1 MISPCHGQLIFPNF
15 MTDSPV
21 RYSQFINPFWDN
33 EILPALTDYIR
44 IPALSPDFDADW
56 ARHGHLEQARQLAIG
71 WLERHAEPNWKI
83 HNLQIPG
90 RTPLIL
96 VDIPGKGDRSVLI
109 YGHLDKQP
117 EMEGWREGLGPWQP
131 VIEDEKLYGR
141 GGADD
146 GYALFAAVA
155 AAKALARENIP
166 HARLLI
172 LIEFSEE
179 SGSPDLPAYLED
191 CTGLIGAPDLVIALD
206 SGTGDYGR
214 LWSTTSL
221 RGMQSCTVTARTL
234 HEGVHSGIAS
244 GIVPESMSIMRQ
256 LLDRL
261 EDPVTGQVK
270 LPELFVEV
278 PAIRMEQAT
287 ATAGILGSSLVDGL
301 HPLPGLKPL
310 SDDPLELLL
319 NNTWYPAMCVVGQG
333 GFPPLEQAGNVMRA
347 YTSFKLSF
355 RLPPSVTCETA
366 KAAIERAL
374 LTDPPYQAEIS
385 VAFDQ
390 GGDGW
395 EAPPPAE
402 WLLRANDEASLAI
415 YGQPAAYMGLGASIP
430 FMNRLG
436 LQYPQ
441 AQFLITGVLGPGS
454 NAHGPNEYLH
464 IPYAKKLTVCVAH
477 VIASHFRG

>member
-1 MISPCHGQLIFPNF
+1 MANLLLGTI
-15 MTDSPV
+15 TT
-21 RYSQFINPFWDN
+21 FWDRD
-33 EILPALTDYIR
+33 ILPTLTDYIR
-44 IPALSPDFDADW
+44 IPALSPDFDPAW
-56 ARHGHLEQARQLAIG
+56 AEHGHLQQARELALH
-71 WLERHAEPNWKI
+71 WLERHAEPGWKI
-83 HNLQIPG
+83 HDLQLPG

-96 VDIPGKGDRSVLI
+96 LDIPGTNDRTVLI

-131 VIEDEKLYGR
+131 VIEDGKLYGR

-155 AAKALARENIP
+155 AAKALARENLP

-179 SGSPDLPAYLED
+179 SGSPDLPPYLEAYSD
-191 CTGLIGAPDLVIALD
+191 LIGTPDLVIALD
-206 SGTGDYGR
+206 SGTGDYNR

-221 RGMQSCTVTARTL
+221 RGMQSCTVTVRTL

-244 GIVPESMSIMRQ
+244 GIVPESMSILRQ

-261 EDPVTGQVK
+261 EDPATGQMK
-270 LPELFVEV
+270 LPELFVDI
-278 PAIRMEQAT
+278 PALRVEQAS
-287 ATAGILGSSLVDGL
+287 AAADILGLSLVDGL

-310 SDDPLELLL
+310 CDDPLELLL
-319 NNTWYPAMCVVGQG
+319 NNTWRPTMCVVGQDG
-333 GFPPLEQAGNVMRA
+333 LPSVEKAGNVMRA

-355 RLPPSVTCETA
+355 RLPPPVTCETA
-366 KAAIERAL
+366 KAAIERVL
-374 LTDPPYQAEIS
+374 LVDPPYNAEIS
-385 VAFDQ
+385 VSFDQ

-395 EAPPPAE
+395 EAPLPAE
-402 WLLRANDEASLAI
+402 WLLRANNEASLAL
-415 YGQPAAYMGLGASIP
+415 YGQPAAYLGLGASIP
-430 FMNRLG
+430 FMNMLG
-436 LQYPQ
+436 LQYPR

-464 IPYAKKLTVCVAH
+464 IPYAKKLTACVAH
-477 VIASHFRG
+477 VLAAMPTDKTIS